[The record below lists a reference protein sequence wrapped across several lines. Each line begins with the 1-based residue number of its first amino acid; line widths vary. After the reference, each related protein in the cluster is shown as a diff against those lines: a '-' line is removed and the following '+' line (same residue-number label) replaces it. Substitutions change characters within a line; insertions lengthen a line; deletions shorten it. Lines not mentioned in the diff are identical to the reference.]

1 MIMRLKLNIQ
11 KFLSHSHLLRRT
23 LLLVWNAARVWTVAW
38 TGLLVVQGLLPVAIV
53 YLTRLL
59 VDGLVAT
66 LAAHG
71 SWEHARPT
79 LALAALMAAL
89 MVLAEI
95 LQGLIEWIKTAQSEL
110 IQDHISALVHER
122 SASVDMAFYESP
134 DYYDRLY
141 RARTDATTRPLALL
155 ENGGTLLQNG
165 LTLLGMAAVLIPYGL
180 WLPLVLVASTVPAL
194 YVVVKSNR
202 RLHHWWER
210 STTDRRW
217 CQYHEWVLTSGS
229 AAAEIRLF
237 GLGGHF
243 RSSYRTLRSR
253 LRGERLQLV
262 RDQALVRLMAGAA
275 ALLVSGGALGWM
287 VWKTLRGFLTM
298 GDLVLFYQAFSRGQS
313 LMRSLLGSMGQIY
326 SNTLFLSNLFDFLD
340 QKSEITDPAN
350 PLPPPASVKEGI
362 LLKDISFKYPG
373 SERHAL
379 NDFSLQI
386 PAGSF
391 VAIVG
396 PNGAGKSSLIK
407 LLCRLYDPQKGN
419 VQIDGIDIRELKIDD
434 LRRMITVLFQ
444 APVPY
449 HATAGQNIR
458 LGDFEAKPAQ
468 FEIEKAARSAG
479 AHDMITGLA
488 RGYDTLL
495 GKWFADGTE
504 LSGGEWQRIAL
515 ARSFLRQAQIVLL
528 DEPTSSMD
536 SWAEAAWLERFRT
549 LMVGKTVLMITH
561 RFTTAM
567 RADMIHVMDQGRILE
582 SGRHDQLLSLGGLY
596 ARSWANQTQ
605 PSQPIQC

>member
-1 MIMRLKLNIQ
+1 MRLKLGIQ
-11 KFLSHSHLLRRT
+11 QFLDQSHLLRRT
-23 LLLVWNAARVWTVAW
+23 FRLVWGAARVWTLAW
-38 TGLLVVQGLLPVAIV
+38 TGLLVLQGLLPVAIV

-59 VDGLVAT
+59 VDGLVAAV
-66 LAAHG
+66 AAHG
-71 SWEHARPT
+71 SWAQARPT
-79 LALAALMAAL
+79 LLLAVVTAALL
-89 MVLAEI
+89 VLSET
-95 LQGLIEWIKTAQSEL
+95 LQGFIEWIKTAQSEL
-110 IQDHISALVHER
+110 IQDHISNLVHER
-122 SASVDMAFYESP
+122 SASLDMAFYESP

-155 ENGGTLLQNG
+155 ESGGSLLQNG
-165 LTLLGMAAVLIPYGL
+165 LTLLGMAVVLVPYGL
-180 WLPLVLVASTVPAL
+180 WLPLVLVASTAPAL

-202 RLHHWWER
+202 RLHQWWER

-217 CQYHEWVLTSGS
+217 CQYHEWAVTSGS
-229 AAAEIRLF
+229 AAAEVRLF
-237 GLGGHF
+237 GLGDYF
-243 RSSYRTLRSR
+243 RSSYKKIRARM
-253 LRGERLQLV
+253 RGEHLQLV
-262 RDQALVRLMAGAA
+262 RDQALVRLVAGTV
-275 ALLVSGGALGWM
+275 ALLVSGGVMGWM
-287 VWKTLRGFLTM
+287 VWQTMRGLLTM

-313 LMRSLLGSMGQIY
+313 LMRSLLGNMGQIY
-326 SNTLFLSNLFDFLD
+326 SNTLFLGNLFDFLD

-362 LLKDISFKYPG
+362 LLKNISFKYPG
-373 SERHAL
+373 SERYAL
-379 NDFSLQI
+379 KDFSLQI

-407 LLCRLYDPQKGN
+407 LLCRLYDPQEGIVK
-419 VQIDGIDIRELKIDD
+419 IDGIDIRELRIDD

-444 APVPY
+444 TPVPY
-449 HATAGQNIR
+449 HATAGGNIA
-458 LGDFEAKPAQ
+458 LGDLGTKPAQ
-468 FEIEKAARSAG
+468 FEIEKAACSAG
-479 AHDMITGLA
+479 AHDMIMGLP
-488 RGYDTLL
+488 RGYNTLL

-536 SWAEAAWLERFRT
+536 SWAESAWLESFRT
-549 LMVGKTVLMITH
+549 LVVDKTVVMITH

-567 RADMIHVMDQGRILE
+567 RADMIHVVDGGGIIE
-582 SGRHDQLLSLGGLY
+582 SGNHDQLLSLGGLY